1 MCCIYFKGTKIT
13 LDLGTVGTPI
23 LTIMHNEALP
33 VAKFSACGRKINHS
47 VTGTPRLARPP
58 RPGPCLDFGFQYTL
72 IRNNWLKK
80 NGGRILGL
88 AWHKFAAATLA

>member
-1 MCCIYFKGTKIT
+1 MDWMCCIYFKGTKIT

-47 VTGTPRLARPP
+47 VSMGSENESRFCIVSL
-58 RPGPCLDFGFQYTL
+58 GPEEDQ
-72 IRNNWLKK
+72 I
-80 NGGRILGL
+80 
-88 AWHKFAAATLA
+88 